1 MFCSECGKTID
12 DEALICPECGAVTKN
27 GILALKNKEATK
39 QNDSVD
45 IHHNDT
51 AIKPQ
56 DNSKKLKLVAMILG
70 LAGSASLLS
79 SLLGEFCSIT
89 VPILGKTAISVSN
102 YLDKMIIFVFLL
114 AGFSIIASL
123 LRYGIL
129 QIITGS
135 ITGAWIG
142 YIIWDI
148 QNRASDTELKGA
160 LGVNFGLGTF
170 LFILAACLILSS
182 GITYVVAAK
191 RQKSISPDVD
201 KNVSRNRKAE
211 IIVSACLGIL
221 IICGILFLAL
231 SSKLGTSDAKNT
243 VSQFMNAAIHYDVDT
258 MKSKLSSDL
267 NDKNGLMEAYTPD
280 TMSNAFL
287 SSWGVKVDDLN
298 SERKATITETS
309 ILFGKNYLK
318 KYNVGDVTKN
328 DDGSFTV
335 KVSASIHPAKGGF
348 LFKRNKIRNDT
359 ASEIRAYA
367 NLHPDEIAELYYLY
381 ITDEAVASY
390 LVAKLFPCYIVN
402 NAIKTAGSKD
412 TEFTFVVKKVDG
424 SYKITEIDY
433 QD

>member
-27 GILALKNKEATK
+27 GILALKDKEATK

-45 IHHNDT
+45 AHNNDT
-51 AIKPQ
+51 AIKSN
-56 DNSKKLKLVAMILG
+56 DNSKKLRTVAMILG

-123 LRYGIL
+123 LKYGIL

-148 QNRASDTELKGA
+148 QKRASDTELKGA
-160 LGVNFGLGTF
+160 LGINFGFGTY
-170 LFILAACLILSS
+170 LFILAACLIIAS
-182 GITYVVAAK
+182 GITYAVAAK
-191 RQKSISPDVD
+191 KQKSITPAVE
-201 KNVSRNRKAE
+201 KNDSRNKKAE
-211 IIVSACLGIL
+211 IIVGACLGVL
-221 IICGILFLAL
+221 IVCGILFVVL
-231 SSKLGTSDAKNT
+231 SSNLGKTDAKNT

-258 MKSKLSSDL
+258 MKSKLSSNV

-287 SSWGVKVDDLN
+287 SNWGVKVDELN

-309 ILFGKNYLK
+309 VLFGKNYLK

-335 KVSASIHPAKGGF
+335 KVTASILDMSTVSKQ
-348 LFKRNKIRNDT
+348 IQQDT

-367 NLHPDEIAELYYLY
+367 NLHPDEINDLYYTFY
-381 ITDEAVASY
+381 TDEAVASY

-402 NAIKTAGSKD
+402 SAIKSAGSKD
-412 TEFTFVVKKVDG
+412 TEITFVVKKVEG
-424 SYKITEIDY
+424 GYKITEIDY
-433 QD
+433 KD

>member
-27 GILALKNKEATK
+27 GILALKDKEATK

-45 IHHNDT
+45 AHNNDT
-51 AIKPQ
+51 AIKSN
-56 DNSKKLKLVAMILG
+56 DNSKKLRTVAIILG

-123 LRYGIL
+123 LKYGIL

-148 QNRASDTELKGA
+148 QKRASDTELKGA
-160 LGVNFGLGTF
+160 LGINFGFGTY
-170 LFILAACLILSS
+170 LFILAACLIIAS
-182 GITYVVAAK
+182 GITYAVAAK
-191 RQKSISPDVD
+191 KQKSITPAVE
-201 KNVSRNRKAE
+201 KNDSRNKKAE
-211 IIVSACLGIL
+211 IIVGACLGVL
-221 IICGILFLAL
+221 IVCGILFVVL
-231 SSKLGTSDAKNT
+231 SSNLGKTDAKNT

-258 MKSKLSSDL
+258 MKSKLSSNV

-287 SSWGVKVDDLN
+287 SNWGVKVDELN

-309 ILFGKNYLK
+309 VLFGKNYLK

-335 KVSASIHPAKGGF
+335 KVTASILDMSTVSKQ
-348 LFKRNKIRNDT
+348 IQQDT

-367 NLHPDEIAELYYLY
+367 NLHPDEINDLYYTFY
-381 ITDEAVASY
+381 TDEAVASY

-402 NAIKTAGSKD
+402 SAIKSAGSKD
-412 TEFTFVVKKVDG
+412 TEITFVVKKVEG
-424 SYKITEIDY
+424 GYKITEIDY
-433 QD
+433 KD